1 MNVKAQQLTSLITLE
16 YARDAHEINGHSQ
29 LCIRLDVQRLLPCQS
44 RRIACT
50 CVLSSR
56 KAGARNI
63 EELGRVGRWWE
74 LVRVSHFRDVVLVV
88 RARLRR
94 HDGGLCATQPV

>member
-1 MNVKAQQLTSLITLE
+1 VIIETHSFTSLIALE

-29 LCIRLDVQRLLPCQS
+29 LCISLDVQRLLSRQP

-50 CVLSSR
+50 CVLSSS
-56 KAGARNI
+56 KAGARNVEKFRRI
-63 EELGRVGRWWE
+63 GWWWE
-74 LVRVSHFRDVVLVV
+74 LVRVAYFCDVVLVV

-94 HDGGLCATQPV
+94 HDGWLCATQPL

>member
-1 MNVKAQQLTSLITLE
+1 MNNGARSFTSLIALE

-29 LCIRLDVQRLLPCQS
+29 LSIRLDVQRLLPCQS
-44 RRIACT
+44 LRIACA

-63 EELGRVGRWWE
+63 EKFGRIWWWWE
-74 LVRVSHFRDVVLVV
+74 LVRVAYFCDVVLVV

-94 HDGGLCATQPV
+94 HDGGLCATQPL